1 MSAAEVEVDE
11 ISKKLFELLD
21 SFPRMHDRCVAPLA
35 EGRRGALVL
44 RGAVRMLSTVVAVSD
59 ASKAQESK
67 DRFKVLLSRAK
78 WTPQESLLED
88 LGGCGGTKG
97 LKERIESMDVDREY
111 VVVVVGELGPDE
123 LYCVHDCLRGVPS
136 VPDIGPWLYVLDH
149 GAERS
154 RSRPGFS
161 YAALKPFRVAPD
173 LPVPPHINKPDYYE
187 TGDPRAERT
196 SVAKDVPP
204 VLTFEQSERMR
215 RACRVG
221 REILDAA
228 HRIVK
233 VGVTTDEIDRVV
245 HDVTIE
251 AGAYP
256 APLHYHNFPKSVCTS
271 VNEVVCHG
279 IPDLR
284 ELQDG
289 DIVNV
294 DVSAVVDGMHA
305 DLNET
310 FTVGNVADDKKAL
323 VKATYDSLF
332 KAIAMCKPGA
342 FYRDIGGVISKHV
355 NGCGFQVDKTYCGH
369 GIGEYFHCAP
379 NVPHYA
385 NNKAKFSMKPGHCFT
400 IEPMINAG
408 GWKDTHWPDGWTAV
422 TRDGKPSAQFEHTL
436 LVNETGVEILTAR
449 LPTSPPLWWEKQAA

>member
-97 LKERIESMDVDREY
+97 LKARAVEVGWRRACDDATGSGMSGERQSICLVSIPPRKKAPAMVCAMHGFGRWRAQERIESMDVDREY

-204 VLTFEQSERMR
+204 VLTFEQATRRRGHAR
-215 RACRVG
+215 RAHAHAHAHARAHAHAHARAHAHAHAHARAQAPMCTHARTR
-221 REILDAA
+221 RE
-228 HRIVK
+228 
-233 VGVTTDEIDRVV
+233 
-245 HDVTIE
+245 
-251 AGAYP
+251 
-256 APLHYHNFPKSVCTS
+256 
-271 VNEVVCHG
+271 
-279 IPDLR
+279 
-284 ELQDG
+284 G
-289 DIVNV
+289 D
-294 DVSAVVDGMHA
+294 SR
-305 DLNET
+305 
-310 FTVGNVADDKKAL
+310 
-323 VKATYDSLF
+323 
-332 KAIAMCKPGA
+332 
-342 FYRDIGGVISKHV
+342 RD
-355 NGCGFQVDKTYCGH
+355 Q
-369 GIGEYFHCAP
+369 E
-379 NVPHYA
+379 
-385 NNKAKFSMKPGHCFT
+385 
-400 IEPMINAG
+400 
-408 GWKDTHWPDGWTAV
+408 W
-422 TRDGKPSAQFEHTL
+422 R
-436 LVNETGVEILTAR
+436 AR
-449 LPTSPPLWWEKQAA
+449 LARRLVARALARLARVQEAK